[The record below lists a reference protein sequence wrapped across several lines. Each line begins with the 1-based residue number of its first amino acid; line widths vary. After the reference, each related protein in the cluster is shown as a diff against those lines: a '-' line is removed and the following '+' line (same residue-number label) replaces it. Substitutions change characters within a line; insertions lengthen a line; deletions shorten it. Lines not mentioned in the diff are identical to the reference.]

1 MAFNALST
9 STMLD
14 IVRTVGKYEPFF
26 LSTFFPSVV
35 NSPSETIHFDAVV
48 EDVVMAPFVSPV
60 VAGKVHKER
69 GGELRTF
76 KPAYVKPKHAVKP
89 SQLLKRRPGEA
100 YLGNLT
106 PAQRKQA
113 IITDN
118 LMRQDKAISAREE
131 WMAAQAVLTGSVT
144 VVGED
149 YPEQLVDF
157 QRSAS
162 NSITLAG
169 AAKWDTVDVDTY
181 DPTDDITNWSE
192 NATGG
197 INIACF
203 GKGAWTKFSSFKSV
217 KEKLDTRRGSSS
229 ALETALKDLGMVVS
243 IKGYFGD
250 VAIVV
255 YTGQFTD
262 PETSSK
268 DYYMPVNKVLL
279 GNTAYEG
286 VRCYGAIE
294 DVDATD
300 EGIVTASRW
309 PKNWK
314 EKEPSAEYVMTQSAP
329 LMVTP
334 DADAFVDITVY

>member
-14 IVRTVGKYEPFF
+14 IVRTVGKFEPFF
-26 LSTFFPSVV
+26 LSVFFPSVV
-35 NSPSETIHFDAVV
+35 NSPNETIHFDAVS

-60 VAGKVHKER
+60 IAGKVHKER

-89 SQLLKRRPGEA
+89 NQLLKRRPGEA

-113 IITDN
+113 AVTDN

-181 DPTDDITNWSE
+181 DPTDDITTWSE
-192 NATGG
+192 NATGAV
-197 INIACF
+197 NVAVM
-203 GKGAWTKFSSFKSV
+203 GKGAWTKFGSFKAV
-217 KEKLDTRRGSSS
+217 KDKLDTRRGSSS
-229 ALETALKDLGMVVS
+229 AMETAVKDLGMVVS
-243 IKGYFGD
+243 FKGYFGD
-250 VAIVV
+250 LEIWV

-262 PETSSK
+262 PETNAK

-279 GNTAYEG
+279 GNKSYEG

-294 DVDATD
+294 DIDAAD
-300 EGIVTASRW
+300 EGIVAASRW

-314 EKEPSAEYVMTQSAP
+314 QDDPSVEYVMTQSAP